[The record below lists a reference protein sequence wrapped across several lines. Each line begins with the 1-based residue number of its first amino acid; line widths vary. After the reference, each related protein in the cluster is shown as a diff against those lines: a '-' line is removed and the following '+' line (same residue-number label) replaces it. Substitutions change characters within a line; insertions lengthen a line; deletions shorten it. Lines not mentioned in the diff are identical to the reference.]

1 MLPYIQAYTCLYIY
15 IYHDNDVIIIFIYKY
30 GFVCT
35 IHTKKACV
43 YIYTEC
49 FCKYVLF
56 INLCIYLTPI
66 YSHEEMR
73 DDLRNSDP

>member
-1 MLPYIQAYTCLYIY
+1 MHHTYQKNICIY
-15 IYHDNDVIIIFIYKY
+15 I
-30 GFVCT
+30 
-35 IHTKKACV
+35 

-56 INLCIYLTPI
+56 IDLCIYLTPI

-73 DDLRNSDP
+73 DDLRKSDP

>member
-1 MLPYIQAYTCLYIY
+1 MVLYAPYIP
-15 IYHDNDVIIIFIYKY
+15 
-30 GFVCT
+30 
-35 IHTKKACV
+35 KKHV

-56 INLCIYLTPI
+56 IGLCIYLTPI

-73 DDLRNSDP
+73 DDLRKSDP